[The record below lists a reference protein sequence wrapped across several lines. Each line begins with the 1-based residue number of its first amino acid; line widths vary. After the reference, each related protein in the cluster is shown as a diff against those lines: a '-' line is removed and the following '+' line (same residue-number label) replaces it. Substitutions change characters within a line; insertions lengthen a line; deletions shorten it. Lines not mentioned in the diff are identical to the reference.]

1 MSQEPRRTGFSGP
14 ALVRLL
20 ARLTDAD
27 VPPPVMSLSGQLSQW
42 LGWPDAI
49 ALSAALK
56 AGPPAVPAV
65 AHASGATAE
74 AQECARVRARLAGA
88 IAEDT
93 APAARRRAPPRP
105 SALPDPVDAQVDYA
119 IHRQRY
125 LTLQQAME
133 GAIGSLRA
141 SLRAALSA
149 RTPAMAKLAMVD
161 AVMERALGAREQS
174 LLGAVPNL
182 LEPHFQRLRQ
192 AEAAAQLADQAQAAG
207 QAAAAR
213 PGAWL
218 GVFRKDM
225 QSVLLAELEIRWQ
238 PVEGLLAALQDS

>member
-1 MSQEPRRTGFSGP
+1 MLQVPRRTGFSGP
-14 ALVRLL
+14 TLVRLL
-20 ARLTDAD
+20 ARLAEADA
-27 VPPPVMSLSGQLSQW
+27 PAPASSLSSQLSQW
-42 LGWPDAI
+42 LGWADAI
-49 ALSAALK
+49 ALSSALK
-56 AGPPAVPAV
+56 AQAPALP
-65 AHASGATAE
+65 TAPSAGGGTE

-88 IAEDT
+88 IAEDA
-93 APAARRRAPPRP
+93 APAGRRRGPPRP

-119 IHRQRY
+119 VHRQRY
-125 LTLQQAME
+125 LTLQQTME
-133 GAIGSLRA
+133 STIGSLRA

-149 RTPAMAKLAMVD
+149 RSPALAKLAMVD
-161 AVMERALGAREQS
+161 AVMERVLGTREQS

-192 AEAAAQLADQAQAAG
+192 AEAAALENPAQAAG
-207 QAAAAR
+207 QPAAVR

>member
-1 MSQEPRRTGFSGP
+1 MLQVPRRTGLSGP
-14 ALVRLL
+14 TLVRLL

-27 VPPPVMSLSGQLSQW
+27 APAPASSLSSQLSQW
-42 LGWPDAI
+42 LGWADAI
-49 ALSAALK
+49 ALSSALK
-56 AGPPAVPAV
+56 AHAPAMPAP
-65 AHASGATAE
+65 ASAGGSTE
-74 AQECARVRARLAGA
+74 AQESARVRARLVDA

-93 APAARRRAPPRP
+93 APAARRRGPARP

-119 IHRQRY
+119 VHRQRY
-125 LTLQQAME
+125 QTLQQAME
-133 GAIGSLRA
+133 TAIGNVRGR
-141 SLRAALSA
+141 LRAALSA
-149 RTPAMAKLAMVD
+149 RTPALAKLAMVD
-161 AVMERALGAREQS
+161 AVMERVLGAREQS
-174 LLGAVPNL
+174 LLGAVPSL

-192 AEAAAQLADQAQAAG
+192 AEAAALETQAQAPA

>member
-1 MSQEPRRTGFSGP
+1 MLQVPRRTGFSGP
-14 ALVRLL
+14 TLVRLL
-20 ARLTDAD
+20 ARLADAD
-27 VPPPVMSLSGQLSQW
+27 APAPASSLSSQLSQW
-42 LGWPDAI
+42 LGWADAI
-49 ALSAALK
+49 ALSSALK
-56 AGPPAVPAV
+56 NAPAIAASAV
-65 AHASGATAE
+65 GGTE

-88 IAEDT
+88 IAEDA
-93 APAARRRAPPRP
+93 APAGRRRGPPRP

-119 IHRQRY
+119 VQRQRY
-125 LTLQQAME
+125 LTLQQTME
-133 GAIGSLRA
+133 STIGSLRA
-141 SLRAALSA
+141 ALRAALSA
-149 RTPAMAKLAMVD
+149 RTPALAKLAMVD
-161 AVMERALGAREQS
+161 AVMERVLGTREQS

-192 AEAAAQLADQAQAAG
+192 AEAAALEHPAQAAG
-207 QAAAAR
+207 QPAAIR

>member
-1 MSQEPRRTGFSGP
+1 MPRRTGFSGP
-14 ALVRLL
+14 TLVRLL
-20 ARLTDAD
+20 ARLADAD
-27 VPPPVMSLSGQLSQW
+27 APPPASSLSSQLSQW
-42 LGWPDAI
+42 LGWADAI
-49 ALSAALK
+49 ALSSALK
-56 AGPPAVPAV
+56 AQAPAIAAMPA
-65 AHASGATAE
+65 AASAGGATE

-93 APAARRRAPPRP
+93 APAGRRRGPARP

-119 IHRQRY
+119 VHRQRY
-125 LTLQQAME
+125 LTLQQTME
-133 GAIGSLRA
+133 TAIGSLRA
-141 SLRAALSA
+141 RLRAALSA

-161 AVMERALGAREQS
+161 AVMERALGAREQN

-192 AEAAAQLADQAQAAG
+192 AEAAALADQAQAAG